1 VRLNPLLA
9 SRGLEVDDLLYGANR
24 VCPSREHEV
33 VADWNMS
40 AKCHVMASYLDF
52 EQPETSRR
60 FAHSYRLEELVGAPK
75 SGASA
80 LYWSG
85 VQYQDLRQSPP
96 KTLGWAISEIKSV

>member
-1 VRLNPLLA
+1 MPEPFARE
-9 SRGLEVDDLLYGANR
+9 SSLEVHYRLDGTNR

-60 FAHSYRLEELVGAPK
+60 FAHSYRREELVGAPK

-96 KTLGWAISEIKSV
+96 KTLGRPISVIKSV